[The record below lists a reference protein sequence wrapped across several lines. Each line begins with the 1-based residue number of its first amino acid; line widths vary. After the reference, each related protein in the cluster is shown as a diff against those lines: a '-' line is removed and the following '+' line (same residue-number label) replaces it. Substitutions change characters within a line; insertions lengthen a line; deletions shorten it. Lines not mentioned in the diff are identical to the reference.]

1 MIDFP
6 NSPILNEEFT
16 SGNRT
21 WKWSG
26 EVWNILSSDIIQ
38 VTLEEYNNLGE
49 NINLNTL
56 YIIVG

>member
-16 SGNRT
+16 SGNHT